1 MPFPKFTPQGDEA
14 LDKIPFQLKVKPG
27 LRERIK
33 AIPGWQSLLR
43 EKLEQW
49 VEDWE
54 RNIHK

>member
-1 MPFPKFTPQGDEA
+1 MTIKFQPQGDKA
-14 LDKIPFQLKVKPG
+14 LDKIPFQVKVRPG

-49 VEDWE
+49 VEEWE
-54 RNIHK
+54 RNM

>member
-1 MPFPKFTPQGDEA
+1 MPFPKFKPQGDEA
-14 LDKIPFQLKVKPG
+14 LDKIPFQVKVRSG

-49 VEDWE
+49 VEEWE
-54 RNIHK
+54 RNIDK